1 MGANV
6 SSYPHSCS
14 PRFGGN
20 AQAQQTFIGGYLK
33 NNARK
38 HFVELHV

>member
-20 AQAQQTFIGGYLK
+20 TQAQQTFIGGYL
-33 NNARK
+33 NNRARK
-38 HFVELHV
+38 YSVEMHV

>member
-20 AQAQQTFIGGYLK
+20 TQAQQTFVGVYL
-33 NNARK
+33 NNQAK
-38 HFVELHV
+38 EHFVELHV